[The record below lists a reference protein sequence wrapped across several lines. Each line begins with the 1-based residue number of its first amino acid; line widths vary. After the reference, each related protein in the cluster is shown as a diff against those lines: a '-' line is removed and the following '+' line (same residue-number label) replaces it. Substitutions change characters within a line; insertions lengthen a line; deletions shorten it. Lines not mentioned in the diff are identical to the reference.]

1 MKYVVAWTNRDS
13 GSTEA
18 GAKRSLS
25 IFSKWS
31 PSAGATFHQFV
42 GRVDGEG
49 GFAVVET
56 DNPTDILRDV
66 SLFAPWLKYEVYPV
80 VDIAEVATLGTE
92 AIKIRESIS

>member
-13 GSTEA
+13 GTTEA
-18 GAKRSLS
+18 DAKRTLA
-25 IFSKWS
+25 IFSKWT

-56 DNPTDILRDV
+56 DNPRDILRDV
-66 SLFAPWLKYEVYPV
+66 STFTPWLKYEVFPV
-80 VDIAEVATLGTE
+80 VDIADVASTGEE
-92 AIKIRESIS
+92 AIAFRDSIS